1 MRQVAHLPRMGRVRF
16 PRTVRA
22 LALGAVLAAVPGAP
36 AVRAAAAPTG
46 AQTGV
51 VFTQYAPQASSA
63 ELLSRSLS
71 PLAAEQAKGI
81 LARASGHLIEQAV
94 DLSEERFLLYVPATA
109 PAQGYGLLVFVPPWD
124 EARLPEGWSA
134 VLEHTGLI
142 YVSAQRSGNDQNPLT
157 RREPLALLAAYNVMQ
172 RYPVDAQRV
181 YVGGF
186 SGGGRIALR
195 LALGYP
201 DVFHGALLNA
211 GSAPLGNGVP
221 AVPRTELLRRFQES
235 TRLVYVTGE
244 YDAVPLAGDVDSRE
258 SMRRW
263 CVFDVETEVVHGTAH
278 EAASARVL
286 SRALEQ
292 LFTHTRPDPARLA
305 ACRAELD
312 KEVTGQLDKAEALI
326 HGGRNAE
333 AQKLLLEIDRR
344 FGGLAAPRSIELQMA
359 LNCDPSLP
367 EDRTRARCEHAGGP
381 APDPSRVAQ
390 NRLPG
395 R

>member
-1 MRQVAHLPRMGRVRF
+1 MRRVLPRI
-16 PRTVRA
+16 VRA
-22 LALGAVLAAVPGAP
+22 LALGALLAAGPGAP
-36 AVRAAAAPTG
+36 AVPAIPAPTG
-46 AQTGV
+46 LQTGV
-51 VFTQYAPQASSA
+51 VFTEYAPLSASA

-81 LARASGHLIEQAV
+81 LARATGHLIEQPL
-94 DLSEERFLLYVPATA
+94 DLSEERFVLYVPATA
-109 PAQGYGLLVFVPPWD
+109 PPQGYGLLVFVPPWQD
-124 EARLPEGWSA
+124 ARLPEGWSA
-134 VLEHTGLI
+134 VLDHTGLI
-142 YVSAQRSGNDQNPLT
+142 YVSAQRSGNDQNALA

-181 YVGGF
+181 YAGGF
-186 SGGGRIALR
+186 SGGARIALR

-211 GSAPLGNGVP
+211 GSDPLGNGVP

-235 TRLVYVTGE
+235 TRLVYLTGE
-244 YDAVPLAGDVDSRE
+244 YDPVRLAADADSRE

-263 CVFDVETEVVHGTAH
+263 CVFDVDTEVVHGTGH
-278 EAASARVL
+278 ELASARIL
-286 SRALEQ
+286 SSALEQ
-292 LFTHTRPDPARLA
+292 LFTHTRADPAKLA

-312 KEVTGQLDKAEALI
+312 RAVTGQLDKAETLVRT
-326 HGGRNAE
+326 GRNAD

-367 EDRTRARCEHAGGP
+367 EDRSRTRCEHTGGP
-381 APDPSRVAQ
+381 GIPGLSRVAR
-390 NRLPG
+390 NRPPG

>member
-1 MRQVAHLPRMGRVRF
+1 MRRERF
-16 PRTVRA
+16 PRLVRA
-22 LALGAVLAAVPGAP
+22 LALGAVLAAGPRAP
-36 AVRAAAAPTG
+36 AVRAASAPTG
-46 AQTGV
+46 VQTQV
-51 VFTQYAPQASSA
+51 VFTQYAPQAASA

-71 PLAAEQAKGI
+71 PLAAEQAKAI
-81 LARASGHLIEQAV
+81 LARATGHLIEQPL

-109 PAQGYGLLVFVPPWD
+109 PPQGYGLLVFVPPWA

-134 VLEHTGLI
+134 VLDRAGLI
-142 YVSAQRSGNDQNPLT
+142 YVSAQRSGNDQQPLV

-186 SGGGRIALR
+186 SGGARIALR

-201 DVFHGALLNA
+201 DLFRGALLNA
-211 GSAPLGNGVP
+211 GSDPLGNGVP
-221 AVPRTELLRRFQES
+221 AVPRAELLRRFQES

-244 YDAVPLAGDVDSRE
+244 YDAVHLAGDAGSRE
-258 SMRRW
+258 SMRKW
-263 CVFDVETEVVHGTAH
+263 CVFDVDTEVVHGTGH
-278 EAASARVL
+278 EPASPRVL
-286 SRALEQ
+286 SGALEQ

-312 KEVTGQLDKAEALI
+312 KAVTGQLDKAEALI

-333 AQKLLLEIDRR
+333 AQKLLIEIDRH

-367 EDRTRARCEHAGGP
+367 EDRTRTLCEHAGG
-381 APDPSRVAQ
+381 AAIPDVSRAAQ